1 MGGGGAGERLGKDTG
16 IIMWGS
22 PACWRPQLPPSPG
35 SQTLGQK
42 QRRDPWSRVARPPC
56 FPQKTPCCSHAAAGP
71 RRCGPDV
78 GDELGPPLGPAPGSA
93 RAGAE
98 AKRRGGGEPRGVRGH
113 EATGGVGARSG
124 ADALLEALSEQRGGS
139 LSATDR
145 GRREGTRLRVRVT
158 RKVKQCG
165 KGEVIREGG
174 VKRQRGRGQDP
185 ERPPP
190 RAGRGRVGQRCR
202 DDHAIRSREPA
213 LGPASPPG
221 PPAPPQ
227 TPGGQDATSP
237 GLSHPTCLHLSAR
250 DPNGWPA
257 VERTGG
263 ACLISKRPSPSGV
276 EAPGLPTG
284 PGPSLPPRH

>member
-1 MGGGGAGERLGKDTG
+1 MTHGAAWHGHPVSLRKHHAVPTPRLGRGDAGRMWATSWAPHSGLLPGQPGLEQKPRDAGE
-16 IIMWGS
+16 GS
-22 PACWRPQLPPSPG
+22 REGFGVTRP
-35 SQTLGQK
+35 
-42 QRRDPWSRVARPPC
+42 R
-56 FPQKTPCCSHAAAGP
+56 
-71 RRCGPDV
+71 
-78 GDELGPPLGPAPGSA
+78 
-93 RAGAE
+93 
-98 AKRRGGGEPRGVRGH
+98 
-113 EATGGVGARSG
+113 VGARIG
-124 ADALLEALSEQRGGS
+124 ADALLEALSERRGGS

-145 GRREGTRLRVRVT
+145 GRREGTGLRVRVT

-174 VKRQRGRGQDP
+174 VKRRRGRGQDP

-237 GLSHPTCLHLSAR
+237 GLPHPTCLHLSAR

>member
-1 MGGGGAGERLGKDTG
+1 M
-16 IIMWGS
+16 
-22 PACWRPQLPPSPG
+22 
-35 SQTLGQK
+35 
-42 QRRDPWSRVARPPC
+42 
-56 FPQKTPCCSHAAAGP
+56 
-71 RRCGPDV
+71 
-78 GDELGPPLGPAPGSA
+78 GDEPGPPLGPAPGSA

-98 AKRRGGGEPRGVRGH
+98 AKRRGGGEPRGVWGH
-113 EATGGVGARSG
+113 EATGGGRIG
-124 ADALLEALSEQRGGS
+124 ADALLEALNEQRGGS

-145 GRREGTRLRVRVT
+145 GRREGTELRVRVT
-158 RKVKQCG
+158 RKMKQCR

-174 VKRQRGRGQDP
+174 VKRRRGRGQDP

-250 DPNGWPA
+250 DPNGWPGRRSRGLGVPVSFRRGRA
-257 VERTGG
+257 PRVWRRRVCRQGLGPLFLRGTEKPARLARPPEILRPAAFGTGFIYSFKSASG
-263 ACLISKRPSPSGV
+263 IRSSSFSP
-276 EAPGLPTG
+276 
-284 PGPSLPPRH
+284 